1 MISEKIR
8 NKARSIEATAKQL
21 QNLKEGSPY
30 KPLQLVILMQLEL
43 DEIKKELDVKPDD
56 LM

>member
-21 QNLKEGSPY
+21 QNLREGSPY
-30 KPLQLVILMQLEL
+30 KPLQLVTLMQL
-43 DEIKKELDVKPDD
+43 DMNEIKKELNVKIDN